1 MLRSVIGL
9 LLGCAVLQP
18 ARAPKPGVKTPG
30 VKIPIER
37 LKPEAVFP
45 YPGSPDWIAVD
56 ESVWVSNRPKDSIA
70 RLDPKTNTVA
80 AVIAVGKGPCSG
92 LAAGVGSLWGP
103 NCGDNTIA
111 RVDLK
116 SHAIA
121 ATIHTG
127 IANRE
132 GSIATGAGSVWIMTD
147 TRGTLARFDPAT
159 NALVAEIYVAAG
171 SYGLTFGEEA
181 LWVTS

>member
-1 MLRSVIGL
+1 MVRSVIAL

-37 LKPEAVFP
+37 LKPDAVFA
-45 YPGSPDWIAVD
+45 YAGSPDWIAV
-56 ESVWVSNRPKDSIA
+56 EGAVGGSNRPKDSLA
-70 RLDPKTNTVA
+70 RFDPKTNTVA
-80 AVIAVGKGPCSG
+80 AVIPVGTGPCSG
-92 LAAGVGSLWGP
+92 LAAGFGSLWVP
-103 NCGDNTIA
+103 NCGDKTIA

-116 SHAIA
+116 SGAVT
-121 ATIHTG
+121 ATFPSP

-147 TRGTLARFDPAT
+147 PKGTL
-159 NALVAEIYVAAG
+159 
-171 SYGLTFGEEA
+171 
-181 LWVTS
+181 